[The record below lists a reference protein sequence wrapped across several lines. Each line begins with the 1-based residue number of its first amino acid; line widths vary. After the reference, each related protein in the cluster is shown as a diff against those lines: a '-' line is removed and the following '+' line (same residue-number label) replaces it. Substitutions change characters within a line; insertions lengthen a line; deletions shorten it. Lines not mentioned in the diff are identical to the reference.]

1 MALAVVQRANSGGF
15 ALANGGSSPGGMLG
29 RLTGGTSSPAHS
41 SAHSEG
47 QLRSVGEGEMVPRT
61 KSLDEA
67 DESYM
72 REMSMTS
79 LVSDPEDSSFKKESS
94 FSQKTDVPP
103 WHVNSRVSRRSSLDQ
118 GARVSGYL

>member
-1 MALAVVQRANSGGF
+1 
-15 ALANGGSSPGGMLG
+15 
-29 RLTGGTSSPAHS
+29 
-41 SAHSEG
+41 
-47 QLRSVGEGEMVPRT
+47 MVPRT

-72 REMSMTS
+72 REMSTVS
-79 LVSDPEDSSFKKESS
+79 LAASDPEDGSFKKESS